1 MQKKGKGKRERDLQ
15 PLVKSV
21 LGQVSKRY
29 SVLLIRP
36 DLKLRD
42 LGLESTEILDLKTK
56 LYRTVAGKDVSQF
69 KQFADALSINPNS
82 TVRQV
87 VDKFAKA
94 PVPSRSVSLAGDDTT
109 TVKGDDAHIIGTAV
123 RVAVA
128 QAAACPFAKV
138 GPNLKLSDAPVTFDS
153 SAIAGL
159 KTGLVQMFSGS
170 EHPTRFKDL
179 STQLQVDPDS
189 TVQQIIDR
197 SVSALLPGDGDTHS
211 KGADEAGL
219 PGDDDTKVK
228 GGD

>member
-1 MQKKGKGKRERDLQ
+1 MTRRNLKARNSPDRRRRKMQKKGKGKRERDLQ

-42 LGLESTEILDLKTK
+42 LGLESTQIVDLKTK

-94 PVPSRSVSLAGDDTT
+94 TLPSRSMSLAGDDTT
-109 TVKGDDAHIIGTAV
+109 
-123 RVAVA
+123 
-128 QAAACPFAKV
+128 
-138 GPNLKLSDAPVTFDS
+138 
-153 SAIAGL
+153 
-159 KTGLVQMFSGS
+159 
-170 EHPTRFKDL
+170 
-179 STQLQVDPDS
+179 
-189 TVQQIIDR
+189 
-197 SVSALLPGDGDTHS
+197 
-211 KGADEAGL
+211 
-219 PGDDDTKVK
+219 
-228 GGD
+228 